1 MADLAFTAVSSVRKA
16 VNTSS
21 VTRKARIV
29 VMRIC
34 PSFLFPSDTISQFFY
49 LLCLIPLFLC

>member
-16 VNTSS
+16 VNTGS

-29 VMRIC
+29 VMQIC
-34 PSFLFPSDTISQFFY
+34 PSFLSP
-49 LLCLIPLFLC
+49 LILFLSSVIHCV